1 MESEGEGLKD
11 TVLYGDSVKISAGSQ
26 ETEGEGEGD
35 SVKDSAGSQETEGEG
50 EEEKESAT

>member
-35 SVKDSAGSQETEGEG
+35 SVKGSAGSKETEGEG
-50 EEEKESAT
+50 EEE